1 VKNVQECRCGASNCR
16 GILGPTPRDSKKP
29 ISKIDKQVVS
39 GTKRKVGGLF
49 GAAVEAAEVLS
60 EKRRVP
66 RMPKGW
72 VYVDD
77 DMEKI
82 RVQEACDDR
91 ENARLQKEGIS
102 PANFELT
109 EATDLPRAR
118 KNKKKTIE
126 LARRTKTE
134 INGHGSEPR
143 PKAPKKNS
151 RRSDY

>member
-1 VKNVQECRCGASNCR
+1 
-16 GILGPTPRDSKKP
+16 
-29 ISKIDKQVVS
+29 
-39 GTKRKVGGLF
+39 
-49 GAAVEAAEVLS
+49 
-60 EKRRVP
+60 
-66 RMPKGW
+66 MPKGW

-82 RVQEACDDR
+82 RVQEAGDDR
-91 ENARLQKEGIS
+91 ENARLQREGIS